1 MTPKWNEC
9 SSNSYR
15 ELSSHVI
22 GESKSTL
29 TETVL
34 SPTSCFDLPTA
45 NTMCSLSPQKK
56 DGNVY
61 KRRKM
66 DKDSNSLATNEESKE
81 TMQSCTTSDEQSSLV
96 LPAVSSEAVPSNST
110 ANMIG
115 RILDCEGP
123 TGVSLERN
131 SGTNVSNMSPSSMIL
146 YKKDAPEC
154 SSSNIS
160 PAEPITEHMSPRDLC
175 IAILKKDGLIT
186 ESRARIKDEFTDN
199 DANPLL
205 TCNTCGCLDR
215 SLKMLI
221 CDSCEVAFH
230 LPCCIPCIKEPPT
243 DEWYCAPCLCKKPKS
258 LYGKLL
264 EGKVKPSRN
273 TNQKPHDMSHI
284 EYMLKDAEPYV
295 TGVRIGRDFQAE
307 VLEWSG
313 PTSSSDGYFDE
324 PSEFDPAELTNFN
337 LRKTSNQSQSSI
349 GNWIQCRE
357 TLNPGDSDKQVV
369 CGKWR
374 RAPLYVVQTDDWE
387 CFSCL
392 LWDPAHADCAVPQGC
407 NFVRCLSRVCAR
419 QMSEGALFTVINES
433 IRLRRSYPYQLPPAG
448 FKPDPATTFPAAHH
462 KASPTSASPAFF
474 TPAPARLGTP
484 QFTRRLYPS
493 HVHVLCAATKLAE
506 PRAANLPQCRT
517 SARAAA
523 INHFTIQQT
532 ALDGIGH
539 ISLIHRNEAFFD
551 AWKVNDESFLLALV
565 LAPEGSWIILCD
577 HDNMLRQLFWAKSA
591 FYRIGP

>member
-1 MTPKWNEC
+1 MTPKWNGL
-9 SSNSYR
+9 SSNNYR

-22 GESKSTL
+22 EESKSTL

-66 DKDSNSLATNEESKE
+66 DKDSNSLATNEEAKE
-81 TMQSCTTSDEQSSLV
+81 TMTQSCTTSDEQSSLV
-96 LPAVSSEAVPSNST
+96 LPAVSSEATPSNST

-115 RILDCEGP
+115 HILDCERP
-123 TGVSLERN
+123 TGVSLEPN

-146 YKKDAPEC
+146 DKKDAPEC

-160 PAEPITEHMSPRDLC
+160 PTEPITEHMSPRDLC

-205 TCNTCGCLDR
+205 ACNTCGCLDR

-221 CDSCEVAFH
+221 CDSCEAAFH

-264 EGKVKPSRN
+264 EGEVKPSRN
-273 TNQKPHDMSHI
+273 TNQRPHGMSHI

-307 VLEWSG
+307 VPEWSG
-313 PTSSSDGYFDE
+313 PTS
-324 PSEFDPAELTNFN
+324 
-337 LRKTSNQSQSSI
+337 R
-349 GNWIQCRE
+349 
-357 TLNPGDSDKQVV
+357 
-369 CGKWR
+369 
-374 RAPLYVVQTDDWE
+374 
-387 CFSCL
+387 
-392 LWDPAHADCAVPQGC
+392 CA
-407 NFVRCLSRVCAR
+407 
-419 QMSEGALFTVINES
+419 
-433 IRLRRSYPYQLPPAG
+433 Y
-448 FKPDPATTFPAAHH
+448 
-462 KASPTSASPAFF
+462 
-474 TPAPARLGTP
+474 
-484 QFTRRLYPS
+484 
-493 HVHVLCAATKLAE
+493 LCK
-506 PRAANLPQCRT
+506 
-517 SARAAA
+517 
-523 INHFTIQQT
+523 
-532 ALDGIGH
+532 
-539 ISLIHRNEAFFD
+539 
-551 AWKVNDESFLLALV
+551 ALV
-565 LAPEGSWIILCD
+565 LTFALI
-577 HDNMLRQLFWAKSA
+577 K
-591 FYRIGP
+591 RITYFF

>member
-22 GESKSTL
+22 GESKATL

-66 DKDSNSLATNEESKE
+66 DKDSNSLTTNEEAKE
-81 TMQSCTTSDEQSSLV
+81 TMTQSCTTSDEQSSLL
-96 LPAVSSEAVPSNST
+96 LPLVSSEAMPSNST

-123 TGVSLERN
+123 TGVSLEPK
-131 SGTNVSNMSPSSMIL
+131 SGTDVSNMSLPPMIL
-146 YKKDAPEC
+146 DKKDAPEC

-160 PAEPITEHMSPRDLC
+160 PTEPITEHMSPRDLC

-205 TCNTCGCLDR
+205 ACNICGCLDR

-221 CDSCEVAFH
+221 CDSCEAAFH
-230 LPCCIPCIKEPPT
+230 LPCCIPRIKEPPT

-273 TNQKPHDMSHI
+273 TNQRPYGMSHI

-307 VLEWSG
+307 VPEWSG
-313 PTSSSDGYFDE
+313 PTSSGDGYFDE
-324 PSEFDPAELTNFN
+324 PSEFDPAELTSFN
-337 LRKTSNQSQSSI
+337 LCKTSNQSQSSF

-387 CFSCL
+387 CFCCL
-392 LWDPAHADCAVPQGC
+392 LWDPAHADCAVPQELKTSEVLKQLK
-407 NFVRCLSRVCAR
+407 FVNTLK
-419 QMSEGALFTVINES
+419 N
-433 IRLRRSYPYQLPPAG
+433 QLVDQIQKPA
-448 FKPDPATTFPAAHH
+448 
-462 KASPTSASPAFF
+462 
-474 TPAPARLGTP
+474 
-484 QFTRRLYPS
+484 
-493 HVHVLCAATKLAE
+493 
-506 PRAANLPQCRT
+506 
-517 SARAAA
+517 
-523 INHFTIQQT
+523 
-532 ALDGIGH
+532 
-539 ISLIHRNEAFFD
+539 
-551 AWKVNDESFLLALV
+551 
-565 LAPEGSWIILCD
+565 
-577 HDNMLRQLFWAKSA
+577 
-591 FYRIGP
+591 